1 MSAVRRGGLVVAV
14 LFGLAWAEAAGAAT
28 AGIFQFVAGDVRI
41 ISTPGA
47 ERMAQK
53 GSLINVGELVAT
65 GADSTAQIK
74 MGDGGIVVVQP
85 RSRLTVAVFNY
96 SGAED
101 GTERV
106 VFRLEQGGF
115 RSVTGAIGHTHKN
128 SYSIET
134 PVAHMGVR
142 GTDHES
148 YYIPPGGG
156 ENPGAY
162 NKVNTGLTFIR
173 TPAGE
178 VLIAP
183 NQVGYVRS
191 AQDAPGLLPSIPGF
205 FNRAVAPRTSQ
216 LPAPQPVPAKPPVLQ
231 TVSTTDGVNLSNPA
245 AAPVV
250 QGTGSVAGYIIQ
262 NGNSGTFDGVS
273 AVNGAVVANGASSIN
288 AGGDAAWGVNWNSWQ
303 GGAPTVN
310 GTAAVGLAHVI
321 QSTNLTTADQ
331 LATLG
336 STGMT
341 ATYNYLG
348 GPAPANQ
355 AGTQGTINSLSVAV
369 NFGTQTISNYAVA
382 ATVGTQAWQA
392 KGSGSI
398 AQFTGAGIQLGG
410 TCTGCNPANPG
421 TSPAANGSASGAFVG
436 PAAERMITSFGL
448 KSTNQQAISGAGYLG
463 R

>member
-1 MSAVRRGGLVVAV
+1 
-14 LFGLAWAEAAGAAT
+14 
-28 AGIFQFVAGDVRI
+28 
-41 ISTPGA
+41 
-47 ERMAQK
+47 
-53 GSLINVGELVAT
+53 
-65 GADSTAQIK
+65 
-74 MGDGGIVVVQP
+74 
-85 RSRLTVAVFNY
+85 
-96 SGAED
+96 
-101 GTERV
+101 
-106 VFRLEQGGF
+106 
-115 RSVTGAIGHTHKN
+115 
-128 SYSIET
+128 
-134 PVAHMGVR
+134 
-142 GTDHES
+142 
-148 YYIPPGGG
+148 
-156 ENPGAY
+156 
-162 NKVNTGLTFIR
+162 
-173 TPAGE
+173 
-178 VLIAP
+178 
-183 NQVGYVRS
+183 
-191 AQDAPGLLPSIPGF
+191 
-205 FNRAVAPRTSQ
+205 
-216 LPAPQPVPAKPPVLQ
+216 
-231 TVSTTDGVNLSNPA
+231 VNLSNPA

>member
-1 MSAVRRGGLVVAV
+1 MRAVGRGARILTA
-14 LFGLAWAEAAGAAT
+14 LFALAWTSAAQAAT
-28 AGIFQFVAGDVRI
+28 AGVFQFVAGDVRI
-41 ISTPGA
+41 VAAKGA
-47 ERMAQK
+47 ERPAQK

-106 VFRLEQGGF
+106 VFRLDQGGF

-148 YYIPPGGG
+148 YYFPPGQS

-183 NQVGYVRS
+183 NQVGYVRGQ
-191 AQDAPGLLPSIPGF
+191 QDAPGLLPTIPGF
-205 FNRAVAPRTSQ
+205 FNRATAPRTSD
-216 LPAPQPVPAKPPVLQ
+216 LRGPRSDPPRPPVVQ
-231 TVSTTDGVNLSNPA
+231 TVMTTDGLNLSDPSNP
-245 AAPVV
+245 
-250 QGTGSVAGYIIQ
+250 GSSTPGE
-262 NGNSGTFDGVS
+262 GTFAGFSERNGGTFFGRS
-273 AVNGAVVANGASSIN
+273 AANPVIAPNGANLVN
-288 AGGDAAWGVNWNSWQ
+288 AGGDATWGVDWGTWQ

-310 GTAAVGLAHVI
+310 GTPASGGVHFAH
-321 QSTNLTTADQ
+321 SNNLTTAAQ
-331 LATLG
+331 LGALAAQNV
-336 STGMT
+336 S

-348 GPAPANQ
+348 GPNPTNQ
-355 AGTQGTINSLSVAV
+355 NGTQGTINSLTVGA
-369 NFGTQTISNYAVA
+369 NFGTQTITSYAVN
-382 ATVGTQAWQA
+382 ATVDSKVWNAS
-392 KGSGSI
+392 GSGSI
-398 AQFTGAGIQLGG
+398 AQFTSSAGINLNG
-410 TCTGCNPANPG
+410 TCAGCTAAPQTGA
-421 TSPAANGSASGAFVG
+421 TGSANGAFVG
-436 PAAERMITSFGL
+436 SNAEKM
-448 KSTNQQAISGAGYLG
+448 
-463 R
+463 